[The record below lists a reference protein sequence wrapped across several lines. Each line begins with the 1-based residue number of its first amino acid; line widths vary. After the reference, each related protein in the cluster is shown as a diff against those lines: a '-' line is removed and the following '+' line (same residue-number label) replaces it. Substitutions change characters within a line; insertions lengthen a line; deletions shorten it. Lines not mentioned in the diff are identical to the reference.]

1 MEKQSGNEEENVTE
15 ETQNASVLEIKEQTK
30 GAIKESKQSKENQQ
44 KKQDT
49 AQEER
54 RNEEEVCLE
63 HLMLLQSKH
72 C

>member
-15 ETQNASVLEIKEQTK
+15 ETQNASVLEIEEQTK

-44 KKQDT
+44 RKQDT
-49 AQEER
+49 AQEKR

-63 HLMLLQSKH
+63 HLVLLKSKH